1 MGKVIDIVDAV
12 SRIKDGETLLI
23 GGFGPKGYPGRLLR
37 ALLKTTNTKDLFFVA
52 NAANPSFMS
61 SLDKLLATR
70 ARGMICTFMRGSLP
84 AEHLYAEGKLELA
97 PQGSFA
103 ERLRA
108 GGMGIEAFYTPV
120 GIGTLVEHGKE
131 KATFNGRECVLERA
145 IRGDIALVRAT
156 RVDLAGNCFMRGAV
170 KNFTSLMP
178 AAANYTIVEAEEIV
192 PAIDPEIV
200 SVPARYVNA
209 IVMAGG

>member
-12 SRIKDGETLLI
+12 AQVKDGDVVLV
-23 GGFGPKGYPGRLLR
+23 GGFGPMGYPGRLLR
-37 ALLKTTNTKDLFFVA
+37 SLLKTTSTKDLFFVA

-61 SLDKLLATR
+61 SLDKLLARRT
-70 ARGMICTFMRGSLP
+70 RGMVCSFLRGSAP
-84 AEHLYAEGKLELA
+84 AERLYAEGKLELA
-97 PQGSFA
+97 AQGSFA

-120 GIGTLVEHGKE
+120 GIGTVVDHGKE
-131 KATFNGRECVLERA
+131 KATFGGREYILEKA

-156 RVDLAGNCFMRGAV
+156 RVDLEGNCFMRGAT

-178 AAANYTIVEAEEIV
+178 AAAKYTVVEAEQIV
-192 PAIDPEIV
+192 PEIDPELV
-200 SVPARYVNA
+200 SVPGTYVHA
-209 IVMAGG
+209 IVRAGA